1 MSFVL
6 DLANYVDRWN

>member
-6 DLANYVDRWN
+6 DQTKFRENK